1 MPADTDGNGTIDGGM
16 TPVLTAAQ
24 FVSSLD
30 GDCSGPLKIAI
41 YAAQLAPGVAPNP
54 TTAGSIQFDCADYQA
69 YGGADGQA
77 TVTIYVYA
85 IDGAGNYDYC
95 ESYLLLQDPNGLCA
109 PGGSISGAIRTEGSV
124 PVQGVQVS
132 VSGQGSQTVTT
143 GANGTFS
150 FSGLQAGGDY
160 TVTPN
165 LDVNPLNGVT
175 TFDLVLIS
183 RHILNIQPLGS
194 PYKLIAADV
203 NRTGTITTLDLIQL
217 RKLILNIDTD
227 FANNTSWR
235 FIPAGYVFPVPT
247 NPWFAPFPEV
257 LNYNNL
263 SAEVLGADFIAVKV
277 GDVNGSAQANLLAT
291 EERSLNG
298 RFELEV
304 EDVLLR
310 AGELTRV
317 AVRARE
323 LAKVQGYQYTLQL
336 NTTAATIEQVLPA
349 AVGEAHLGQRYQSEG
364 SLTSSWNWSTGQ
376 ADGSVS
382 DEDVLYEL
390 VIRAKASVRLREVLS
405 ISSRYTMAEAYG
417 RSGELKEVGLAFVQ
431 PNTIELTNTLYQNQ
445 PNPFVEETMIR
456 FYLHEGGLTT
466 LNLQDGLGRTLQ
478 VMQATLP
485 AGYHEYRVR
494 ARELGMIGVV
504 TYTLR
509 CGEYTASK
517 RMIVVE

>member
-1 MPADTDGNGTIDGGM
+1 M

-30 GDCSGPLKIAI
+30 GDCNGPLKIAV
-41 YAAQLAPGVAPNP
+41 YKNRLAAGVAPNP
-54 TTAGSIQFDCADYQA
+54 TTAGSIQFDCEDYEA
-69 YGGADGQA
+69 GGGAEGTAA

-85 IDGAGNYDYC
+85 IDLAGNYDYC
-95 ESYLLLQDPNGLCA
+95 ETYVQLQDPNGLCA

-143 GANGTFS
+143 AANGTFS

-203 NRTGTITTLDLIQL
+203 NKTGTITTLDLIQL

-227 FANNTSWR
+227 FTNNTSWR

-247 NPWFAPFPEV
+247 NPWFAAFPEV

-263 SAEVLGADFIAVKV
+263 GAQVLGADFIAVKV
-277 GDVNGSAQANLLAT
+277 GDVNGSAQANLLSV
-291 EERSLNG
+291 EDRNLNG

-304 EDVLLR
+304 EDVLLK

-323 LAKVQGYQYTLQL
+323 LTKVQGYQYTLQL
-336 NTTAATIEQVLPA
+336 NTTAATIEQVIPA
-349 AVGEAHLGQRYQSEG
+349 ATGEAHLGQRYQSEG

-390 VIRAKASVRLREVLS
+390 VIRARASVRLREVLS

-417 RSGELKEVGLAFVQ
+417 RSGELKEVGIAFVQ
-431 PNTIELTNTLYQNQ
+431 PNTTELTNTLYQNQ
-445 PNPFVEETMIR
+445 PNPFVEETVIR
-456 FYLHEGGLTT
+456 FYLAAGGPAT
-466 LNLQDGLGRTLQ
+466 LSLQDGLGRTLQ

-494 ARELGMIGVV
+494 ARELGMTGVV
-504 TYTLR
+504 TYTLQ
-509 CGEYTASK
+509 CSGDYISK
-517 RMIVVE
+517 QMIIIE